1 MSQYSVYA
9 NTNSFTKATYPYI
22 LDVQSPLLDSLETR
36 LVIPLS
42 LKSKFNNK
50 TMRNLTPVLPIN
62 GIEYLVLTP
71 QMAAIQKKH
80 LGAFVVE
87 CTTNRNEI
95 LSSIDFLI
103 TGF

>member
-9 NTNSFTKATYPYI
+9 NTNPSTKSIYPYL
-22 LDVQSPLLDSLETR
+22 LDVQSPLLDSLDTR

-42 LKSKFNNK
+42 LKSKFSDK
-50 TMRNLTPVLPIN
+50 SMKNLTPIILIN
-62 GIEYLVLTP
+62 GVEYIILTP

-87 CTTNRNEI
+87 CSINRTEI

>member
-1 MSQYSVYA
+1 MSQYSIYF
-9 NTNSFTKATYPYI
+9 NTNSSTKSIYPYI

-42 LKSKFNNK
+42 LKSKFNDK
-50 TMRNLTPVLPIN
+50 SMKNLTPILSIN
-62 GIEYLVLTP
+62 GSEYLVLTP

-87 CTTNRNEI
+87 CATNRNEI

>member
-9 NTNSFTKATYPYI
+9 NTNTSTKSIYPYL

-42 LKSKFNNK
+42 LKSKFNDK
-50 TMRNLTPVLPIN
+50 SMKNLTPIISIN
-62 GIEYLVLTP
+62 GVDYLVLTP

-80 LGAFVVE
+80 LGAFIVE
-87 CTTNRNEI
+87 CSNNRTEI